1 MMQCDVANAIFSNGY
16 MCMYLVLLRTSKGR
30 HLYLMLTLF
39 IRAFAEVMIP
49 DAGVYIYLKE

>member
-39 IRAFAEVMIP
+39 IQAFAEVMIP
-49 DAGVYIYLKE
+49 DAGVYMS